1 MLEICYYANKAFESQ
16 IFCSIMVSFLV
27 TLFCLY
33 GALYTVSNPIPGRE
47 DSEIIILLFF
57 VREIAVH
64 AIPALILVHICGKIL
79 KKADEVERIVYK
91 MIRYNTNEN
100 LQSIVSRKKMNPW
113 LQILTPVPF
122 QLLNFLLQTQ
132 NLKPKFSPYGL
143 FEVNSQLITVV
154 VGTITTYFVILIQF
168 SSDDYK
174 KG

>member
-1 MLEICYYANKAFESQ
+1 MWRLNSYNSES
-16 IFCSIMVSFLV
+16 
-27 TLFCLY
+27 
-33 GALYTVSNPIPGRE
+33 
-47 DSEIIILLFF
+47 LL
-57 VREIAVH
+57 
-64 AIPALILVHICGKIL
+64 
-79 KKADEVERIVYK
+79 
-91 MIRYNTNEN
+91 
-100 LQSIVSRKKMNPW
+100 
-113 LQILTPVPF
+113 